1 MKFKEKFAPTYKNLV
16 SLERFVLAIVALNKE
31 EKSACLIILTE
42 LFDNILS
49 HSRPVLW
56 TRISV
61 EIQKTKN
68 IKIKL
73 GFISKKF
80 REEIKRFPSK
90 KFISSVKFD
99 KNLNRYYGF
108 GLTMCNNLS
117 NSIVYNTG
125 LLKSSITV
133 II

>member
-99 KNLNRYYGF
+99 KNLNRYSGF

>member
-49 HSRPVLW
+49 HSRPDLW

-99 KNLNRYYGF
+99 KNLNRYSGF